1 MFISTCHVYAV
12 AMYTSFI
19 YISLLYMK
27 LSLLILLKIHV
38 HKTVKIIITGMTDIK
53 TDVCSTNSNFQDYF
67 KTTPLVG

>member
-1 MFISTCHVYAV
+1 
-12 AMYTSFI
+12 
-19 YISLLYMK
+19 MK